1 MKEALQHLRSIVT
14 RTTLSITLG
23 TASCLAK
30 ADGGGGGGGGPDL
43 SSLTNG
49 INMGS
54 TTAAILAVALSLV
67 TVYAT
72 LRGAR
77 IVLAVIKG

>member
-1 MKEALQHLRSIVT
+1 MKDALQQVRSIAT
-14 RTTLSITLG
+14 RASLAITLG

-30 ADGGGGGGGGPDL
+30 AADSGGGPDL

-49 INMGS
+49 ISMGS
-54 TTAAILAVALSLV
+54 TTTAILAVALSLA

-72 LRGAR
+72 LRGAK
-77 IVLAVIKG
+77 IVLGVIKG

>member
-1 MKEALQHLRSIVT
+1 MKEALQHLRSIAT
-14 RTTLSITLG
+14 RTSLGITLG

-30 ADGGGGGGGGPDL
+30 AESGGGGSPDL

-49 INMGS
+49 ISMGS

-72 LRGAR
+72 LRGAK
-77 IVLAVIKG
+77 IVLGVIKG